1 MSAPNRLGRPA
12 QAQKLLNTPPQHGPE
27 EPIETMEFWARLLP
41 LEHNQLLPQGSRFQC
56 ESVTRHEQGTDV
68 GEDRNNDG
76 TYRPDVNRPS
86 SRATIFN
93 VLILRT
99 DLVLRTHR
107 SPAS

>member
-1 MSAPNRLGRPA
+1 MLHQYVCNSPGSVRYGTSGRPV
-12 QAQKLLNTPPQHGPE
+12 PGYE
-27 EPIETMEFWARLLP
+27 IRL
-41 LEHNQLLPQGSRFQC
+41 
-56 ESVTRHEQGTDV
+56 VDEQGTDV
-68 GEDRNNDG
+68 GEDRNKVG